1 MKLVGSLINILAGG
15 SVGSSVNMAFW
26 PGKLLIQTLTYPPT
40 FTENDNYLC
49 INSCIVHCTLYSMH

>member
-40 FTENDNYLC
+40 FIENDNYLC
-49 INSCIVHCTLYSMH
+49 IN